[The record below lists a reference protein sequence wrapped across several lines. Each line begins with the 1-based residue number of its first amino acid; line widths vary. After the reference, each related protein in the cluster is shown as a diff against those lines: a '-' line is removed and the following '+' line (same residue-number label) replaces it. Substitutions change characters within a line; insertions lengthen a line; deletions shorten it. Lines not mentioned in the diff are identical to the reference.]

1 MIGIATP
8 SLAQEVRFLS
18 GGNQQKVVV
27 SRLLNTEPSILVM
40 MDPTAGIDVEA
51 KVEIHRLMNK
61 LTSQGLSILLLSTDL
76 DELLNLSDRVLVMH
90 QGRLVKEFP
99 REAVTR
105 NNILIASEGIGE
117 EIQWPT
123 GL

>member
-1 MIGIATP
+1 
-8 SLAQEVRFLS
+8 
-18 GGNQQKVVV
+18 
-27 SRLLNTEPSILVM
+27 

-76 DELLNLSDRVLVMH
+76 DELLNLSDQVLVMH